1 MRRRARDV
9 PLASL
14 PHYQSDKRRARP
26 HDLAPLIL
34 QTVPSSLHTLRRFAA
49 ALFAIS
55 PRHATETALVT
66 LVLSATEGVGLL
78 LLIPLLQLV
87 GVGDP
92 LQGAP
97 SGVVAVLRAAF
108 NAVGLQ
114 LSLGLVL
121 AVYVGTVWLQ
131 GLLQRR
137 AGVLNALVQ
146 REIVTTL
153 HDRVYRAMAGA
164 KWVYFVRT
172 RSSDYAQILTSEIDR
187 VGSAAYYLIDLSV
200 TAVISVVYLGFA
212 FRVSPTLTAIVLAC
226 GASLAFTLRGRIDQA
241 RRSGE
246 ASSTASMRFYAAV
259 SEHLASLKI
268 AKSYAAEPQHARTFA
283 RLSREL
289 NDVSL
294 AFVRAHT
301 KFRQQLNVAAAA
313 VLAVIVYVAYT
324 VLSVPTEQLLLLL
337 FIFARLVPR
346 VTGAY
351 ERAQVLATELPAF
364 DMVLQTEQRCLSEA
378 EPTGDA
384 IRTVELTQ
392 RIAFERVTFDYEGNG
407 QRLAVQDITLS
418 IPAGETTAIVGPS
431 GAGKSTLAD
440 LLLGLLTPSQGQLL
454 IDGTPLG
461 PDLRTSWRHRIGY
474 VPQDTFLFHD
484 SVRAN
489 LLWASPDAS
498 EEDLWRAL
506 RLASADEFVAA
517 LPGGLDTILGD
528 RGVLVSGGERQR
540 LSLARALVRRPA
552 LLILDEATSSL
563 DSENEA
569 RIQHAIDSLH
579 QQMTIVIITHR
590 LSTIRGA
597 DLIHVVDQGRLV
609 ESGSWDELMSRPD
622 GRFLKLCLAQG
633 MEGRQSPSAD
643 DTANTRATNDG

>member
-1 MRRRARDV
+1 M
-9 PLASL
+9 
-14 PHYQSDKRRARP
+14 
-26 HDLAPLIL
+26 
-34 QTVPSSLHTLRRFAA
+34 QTVPNILRTLRRFTG
-49 ALFAIS
+49 ALIAIS
-55 PRHATETALVT
+55 PRQVTETALVT

-87 GVGDP
+87 GVGEP
-92 LQGAP
+92 QGTLTG
-97 SGVVAVLRAAF
+97 GVAMLGAAF
-108 NAVGLQ
+108 NAVGLR

-153 HDRVYRAMAGA
+153 HGRVYRAIAGSR
-164 KWVYFVRT
+164 WVYFVRT
-172 RSSDYAQILTSEIDR
+172 RSSDYTQILTSEIDR
-187 VGSAAYYLIDLSV
+187 VGNAAFYLIDLFV
-200 TAVISVVYLGFA
+200 TAVVSVVYLGFA

-226 GASLAFTLRGRIDQA
+226 GASLAFTLRGRIDGA

-246 ASSTASMRFYAAV
+246 ASSAASKRFYAAA

-283 RLSREL
+283 WLSRDL
-289 NDVSL
+289 NDIML
-294 AFVRAHT
+294 AFARAHER
-301 KFRQQLNVAAAA
+301 FRQQLGFAAAA
-313 VLAVIVYVAYT
+313 VLAAIVYVAYT
-324 VLSVPTEQLLLLL
+324 VLRVPTEELLLLL
-337 FIFARLVPR
+337 FLFARLVPR
-346 VTGAY
+346 LTGIY

-364 DMVLQTEQRCLSEA
+364 DVVAQTEQRCLAEA
-378 EPTGDA
+378 EPAGDA
-384 IRTVELTQ
+384 ARTVELTQ
-392 RIAFERVTFDYEGNG
+392 QVAFERVTFDYGGNG
-407 QRLAVQDITLS
+407 ERPAVHDITLS

-440 LLLGLLTPSQGQLL
+440 LLMGLLTPSHGELL

-461 PDLRTSWRHRIGY
+461 TDRLTGWRRRIGY
-474 VPQDTFLFHD
+474 VTQDTFLFHD

-489 LLWASPDAS
+489 LVWASPDAN
-498 EEDLWRAL
+498 EQDLWRAL
-506 RLASADEFVAA
+506 RLASADEFVAG
-517 LPGGLDTILGD
+517 LPSGLDTILGD

-540 LSLARALVRRPA
+540 LSLARALLRRPA

-563 DSENEA
+563 DSESEG

-597 DLIHVVDQGRLV
+597 DLIHVVDRGLLV
-609 ESGSWDELMSRPD
+609 ESGGWDELMSRPH
-622 GRFLKLCLAQG
+622 GRFRELCLSQG
-633 MEGRQSPSAD
+633 MERRRGLADRANAD
-643 DTANTRATNDG
+643 DRPGDT

>member
-1 MRRRARDV
+1 M
-9 PLASL
+9 
-14 PHYQSDKRRARP
+14 
-26 HDLAPLIL
+26 
-34 QTVPSSLHTLRRFAA
+34 QTVPNILRTLRRFTG
-49 ALFAIS
+49 ALIAIS
-55 PRHATETALVT
+55 PRQVTETALVT

-87 GVGDP
+87 GVGEP
-92 LQGAP
+92 QGTLTG
-97 SGVVAVLRAAF
+97 GVAMLGAAF
-108 NAVGLQ
+108 NAVGLR

-153 HDRVYRAMAGA
+153 HGRVYRAIAGSR
-164 KWVYFVRT
+164 WVYFVRT
-172 RSSDYAQILTSEIDR
+172 RSSDYTQILTSEIDR
-187 VGSAAYYLIDLSV
+187 VGNAAFYLIDLFV
-200 TAVISVVYLGFA
+200 TAVVSVVYLGFA

-226 GASLAFTLRGRIDQA
+226 GASLAFTLRGRIDGA

-246 ASSTASMRFYAAV
+246 ASSAASKRFYAAA

-283 RLSREL
+283 WLSRDL
-289 NDVSL
+289 NDIML
-294 AFVRAHT
+294 AFARAHER
-301 KFRQQLNVAAAA
+301 FRQQLGFAAAA
-313 VLAVIVYVAYT
+313 VLAAIVYVAYT
-324 VLSVPTEQLLLLL
+324 VLRVPTEELLLLL
-337 FIFARLVPR
+337 FLFARLVPR
-346 VTGAY
+346 LTGIY

-364 DMVLQTEQRCLSEA
+364 DVVAQTEQRCLAEA
-378 EPTGDA
+378 EPAGDA
-384 IRTVELTQ
+384 ARTVELTQ
-392 RIAFERVTFDYEGNG
+392 QVAFERVTFDYGGNG
-407 QRLAVQDITLS
+407 ERPAVHDITLS

-440 LLLGLLTPSQGQLL
+440 LLMGLLTPSHGELL

-461 PDLRTSWRHRIGY
+461 TDRLTGWRRRIGY
-474 VPQDTFLFHD
+474 VTQNTFLFHD

-489 LLWASPDAS
+489 LVWASPDAN
-498 EEDLWRAL
+498 EQDLWRAL
-506 RLASADEFVAA
+506 RLASADEFVAG
-517 LPGGLDTILGD
+517 LPSGLDTILGD

-540 LSLARALVRRPA
+540 LSLARALLRRPA

-563 DSENEA
+563 DSESEG

-597 DLIHVVDQGRLV
+597 DLIHVVDRGLLV
-609 ESGSWDELMSRPD
+609 ESGGWDELMSRPH
-622 GRFLKLCLAQG
+622 GRFRELCLSQG
-633 MEGRQSPSAD
+633 MERRRGLADRANAD
-643 DTANTRATNDG
+643 DRPGDT

>member
-1 MRRRARDV
+1 M
-9 PLASL
+9 
-14 PHYQSDKRRARP
+14 
-26 HDLAPLIL
+26 
-34 QTVPSSLHTLRRFAA
+34 QTVPNILRTLRRFTG
-49 ALFAIS
+49 ALIAIS
-55 PRHATETALVT
+55 PRQVTETALVT

-87 GVGDP
+87 GVGEP
-92 LQGAP
+92 QGTLTG
-97 SGVVAVLRAAF
+97 GVAMLGAAF
-108 NAVGLQ
+108 NAVGLR

-153 HDRVYRAMAGA
+153 HGRVYRAIAGSR
-164 KWVYFVRT
+164 WVYFVRT
-172 RSSDYAQILTSEIDR
+172 RSSDYTQILTSEIDR
-187 VGSAAYYLIDLSV
+187 VGNAAFYLIDLFV
-200 TAVISVVYLGFA
+200 TAVVSVVYLGFA

-226 GASLAFTLRGRIDQA
+226 GASLAFTFRGRIDGA

-246 ASSTASMRFYAAV
+246 ASSAASKRFYAAA

-283 RLSREL
+283 WLSRDL
-289 NDVSL
+289 NDIML
-294 AFVRAHT
+294 AFARAHER
-301 KFRQQLNVAAAA
+301 FRQQLGFAAAA
-313 VLAVIVYVAYT
+313 VLAAIVYVAYT
-324 VLSVPTEQLLLLL
+324 VLRVPTEELLLLL
-337 FIFARLVPR
+337 FLFARLVPR
-346 VTGAY
+346 LTGIY

-364 DMVLQTEQRCLSEA
+364 DVVAQTEQRCLAEA
-378 EPTGDA
+378 EPAGDA
-384 IRTVELTQ
+384 ARTVELTQ
-392 RIAFERVTFDYEGNG
+392 QVAFERVTFDYGGNG
-407 QRLAVQDITLS
+407 ERPAVHDITLS

-440 LLLGLLTPSQGQLL
+440 LLMGLLTPSHGELL

-461 PDLRTSWRHRIGY
+461 TDRLTGWRRRIGY
-474 VPQDTFLFHD
+474 VTQDTFLFHD

-489 LLWASPDAS
+489 LVWASPDAN
-498 EEDLWRAL
+498 EQDLWRAL
-506 RLASADEFVAA
+506 RLASADEFVAG
-517 LPGGLDTILGD
+517 LPSGLDTILGD

-540 LSLARALVRRPA
+540 LSLARALLRRPA

-563 DSENEA
+563 DSESEG

-597 DLIHVVDQGRLV
+597 DLIHVVDRGLLV
-609 ESGSWDELMSRPD
+609 ESGGWDELMSRPH
-622 GRFLKLCLAQG
+622 GRFRELCLSQG
-633 MEGRQSPSAD
+633 MERRRGLADRANAD
-643 DTANTRATNDG
+643 DRPGDT